1 MPSDIVRDNNNCSA
15 VAAVKCPVKIHWF
28 GSVISRKFMRNCG
41 W

>member
-28 GSVISRKFMRNCG
+28 GSEIDRKFMRNCG